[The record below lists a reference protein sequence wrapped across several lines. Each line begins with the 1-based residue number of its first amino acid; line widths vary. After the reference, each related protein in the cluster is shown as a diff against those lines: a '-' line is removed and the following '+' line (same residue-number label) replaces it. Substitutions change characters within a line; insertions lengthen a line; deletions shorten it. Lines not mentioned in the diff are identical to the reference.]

1 MSDASSDLSALPQAA
16 PGVPIRV
23 DRSDPAVVRVIFDRA
38 ERKNALTLAMWR
50 ALGDLFEALGREPE
64 IRAVILTGAG
74 GVFCAGADISEFGAA
89 RSDAASG
96 EIYSAA
102 VERANHAIRDCP
114 KATYAA
120 ISGPAMGGGC
130 GLAMCCDFRF
140 ADATA
145 VFSVPAA
152 RLGVVYAV
160 SETAALVAAVGV
172 ETAKDILFTGRRL
185 DAAEAAAK
193 GLVTALAED
202 AMAAALAH
210 AALLRENAPMTLA
223 GAKATLRALAGAP
236 EPAALAE
243 ALDWQRRAL
252 TSEDY
257 RGAVEA
263 FAQKRRPEFRGR

>member
-1 MSDASSDLSALPQAA
+1 MADLPDLSALPEAA

-23 DRSDPAVVRVIFDRA
+23 DRSDPAVVRVILDRA
-38 ERKNALTLAMWR
+38 ARKNALTLAMWT
-50 ALGDLFEALGREPE
+50 ALADLFETLAAEPE
-64 IRAVILTGAG
+64 VRAVILSGAG

-102 VERANHAIRDCP
+102 VERANIAIRDCP

-130 GLAMCCDFRF
+130 GLALCCDFRF
-140 ADATA
+140 ADDTA
-145 VFSVPAA
+145 VFSIPAA

-160 SETAALVAAVGV
+160 TETAALVETVGI
-172 ETAKDILFTGRRL
+172 ETAKDILFTARRL
-185 DAAEAAAK
+185 DAAEAMAK
-193 GLVTALAED
+193 GLVTERAED

-210 AALLRENAPMTLA
+210 AALLRENAPMTIA

-243 ALDWQRRAL
+243 ALDWQRRAVL
-252 TSEDY
+252 SEDY

-263 FAQKRRPEFRGR
+263 FAQKRRPEFHGR